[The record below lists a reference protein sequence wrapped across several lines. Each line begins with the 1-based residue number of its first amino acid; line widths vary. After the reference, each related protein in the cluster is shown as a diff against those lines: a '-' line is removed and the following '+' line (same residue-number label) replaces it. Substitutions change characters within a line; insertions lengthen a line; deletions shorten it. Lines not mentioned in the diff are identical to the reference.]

1 MTPEVLC
8 VGETMVLVTPVASE
22 PLAEAGLF
30 RLEVGGAES
39 TVALYLAERGHHAA
53 WASRVG
59 DDPLGGRILDKIRA
73 HGVDTSW
80 VRVDEAAPTGVYF
93 KDPAPEGTRVHYY
106 RAGSAASRLSPD
118 DLAALP
124 MDAGLLH
131 LTGITPALSESCR
144 ALVEAALERPGPVSF
159 DVNYRPGLWPAGV
172 AAPVLAELARRAD
185 IVLVGQDEAETLWG
199 ASTPELVREILS
211 GPRRLVVKDGAV
223 GATEFDGA
231 KVTFVP
237 APVVDV
243 VEPVGA
249 GDAFA
254 AGYLSGVLRGREP
267 AESLA
272 LGHALAGRALGSTS
286 DFVPMAV
293 DSASP
298 VDPAAGRSYRG

>member
-8 VGETMVLVTPVASE
+8 IGETMVLVTPVVTE
-22 PLAEAGLF
+22 PLAEAELF

-39 TVALYLAERGHHAA
+39 TVALYMAERGHRTA

-59 DDPLGGRILDKIRA
+59 DDPLGRRILEKIA
-73 HGVDTSW
+73 GHGVDTSW
-80 VRVDEAAPTGVYF
+80 VRADPGAPTGVYF

-124 MDAGLLH
+124 MDASLVH
-131 LTGITPALSESCR
+131 LTGITPALSASCR
-144 ALVEAALERPGPVSF
+144 ALVEAALGRPGLVSF
-159 DVNYRPGLWPAGV
+159 DVNYRPGLWPVGE

-199 ASTPELVREILS
+199 ATTPEAVREILP
-211 GPRRLVVKDGAV
+211 GPDRLVIKDGAI
-223 GATEFDGA
+223 GATEYHGA

-237 APVVDV
+237 APAVDV

-254 AGYLSGVLRGREP
+254 SGYLSGVLRGQ
-267 AESLA
+267 AATESLA
-272 LGHALAGRALGSTS
+272 LGHELAGRALGGTG
-286 DFVPMAV
+286 DFVPLAV
-293 DSASP
+293 DSGGP